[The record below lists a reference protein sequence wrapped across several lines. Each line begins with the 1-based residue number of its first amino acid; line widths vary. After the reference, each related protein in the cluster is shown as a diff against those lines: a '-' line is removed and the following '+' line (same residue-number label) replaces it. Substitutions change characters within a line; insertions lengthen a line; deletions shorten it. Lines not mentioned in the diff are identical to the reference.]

1 MPERRGIM
9 CVSENVWCWE
19 VEGKTSDKKK
29 QKTKQNKTKQNKT
42 KQKQKQKQK
51 PPQKTNN
58 LVDKL
63 K

>member
-1 MPERRGIM
+1 LPERRGIM

-29 QKTKQNKTKQNKT
+29 QKTKQNKTKQ
-42 KQKQKQKQK
+42 KQKS
-51 PPQKTNN
+51 PQKTNN